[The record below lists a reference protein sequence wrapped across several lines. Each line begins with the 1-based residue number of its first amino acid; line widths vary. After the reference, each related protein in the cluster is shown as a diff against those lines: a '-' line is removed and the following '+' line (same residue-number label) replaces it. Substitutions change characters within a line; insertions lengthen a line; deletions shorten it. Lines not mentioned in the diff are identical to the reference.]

1 MSYYWRAGPEGPPC
15 RSARRVPAPGR
26 AVVRRSW
33 RSVACRGAD
42 AARVSARSPADS
54 VCDQR
59 AGITDYRFRVPIT
72 VFALTI
78 ISVRHILVST
88 VISTQHMAT
97 AEERSAHK
105 AQRRSRHVDT
115 RTWHGRTAG
124 EAGTTA
130 VETTHERTLI
140 PPSPR
145 VMSIDALGY
154 LYHLGSGASVPA
166 HDSKRSMPI
175 DLHYGAR
182 RPARLPSPPAR
193 LPN

>member
-54 VCDQR
+54 ARSDQR
-59 AGITDYRFRVPIT
+59 AGITDYALPIT

-115 RTWHGRTAG
+115 RTWHGR
-124 EAGTTA
+124 
-130 VETTHERTLI
+130 
-140 PPSPR
+140 
-145 VMSIDALGY
+145 
-154 LYHLGSGASVPA
+154 GSG
-166 HDSKRSMPI
+166 
-175 DLHYGAR
+175 HYGRGDYAR
-182 RPARLPSPPAR
+182 THLDTAEPARYEYRCAR
-193 LPN
+193 LSLSSRFGGIGACT

>member
-54 VCDQR
+54 ARSDQR
-59 AGITDYRFRVPIT
+59 AGITDYRFRLPCSR
-72 VFALTI
+72 LTI

>member
-1 MSYYWRAGPEGPPC
+1 MTSERRA
-15 RSARRVPAPGR
+15 RAPGY
-26 AVVRRSW
+26 
-33 RSVACRGAD
+33 
-42 AARVSARSPADS
+42 
-54 VCDQR
+54 
-59 AGITDYRFRVPIT
+59 YRLSLPIT